1 MRMLMAMQ
9 VLTAAATRGEED
21 VPSAGEGLM
30 YNILRFDFWI
40 AGIAI
45 TAIVIVCVVHL
56 IRNRNT
62 PEANSAEPPVYPSDK
77 ESSESA
83 FLAAPTAPSAQGDH
97 ESRRTP

>member
-9 VLTAAATRGEED
+9 ALTAAITRGEED
-21 VPSAGEGLM
+21 VTASGSGLM

-45 TAIVIVCVVHL
+45 TAVVIVCVVHL

-62 PEANSAEPPVYPSDK
+62 PEANSVEPPVYPSDK

-83 FLAAPTAPSAQGDH
+83 FLAAPTAPSAEGDH
-97 ESRRTP
+97 ESQPAP